1 MSTFREFFEA
11 TDRIVFDGAIGTQTY
26 AKGIP
31 KGHCYDEL
39 NISMPDVVLGIH
51 GEYLE
56 AGAQVLTTNTFGA
69 NRSILGEYF
78 DLGDKTRE
86 INYYGARLAK
96 RAIKDREAFVAGSI
110 GPISRP
116 LDREKSL
123 DLEQIAGFIR
133 EQAEALIEGGADLI
147 IFETF
152 ADLDALLAGIETVKK
167 LDKDLFLIASMSFP
181 GDGGMTLY
189 GRNPYEIAARLDK
202 TEADV
207 IGSNCGTGPQSVL
220 EVVRKMGSV
229 STKELV
235 AQPNAGLAQFVQGR
249 FYYPSNPEYYAR
261 YGCKFMAAGVKIVGG
276 CCGTTPDHTKALAE
290 ALGGCKPGKR
300 KLRPV
305 AVSRHQEERRE
316 ERITSPLAGLLAERS
331 VLALEVDPPR
341 DTNLEKLAK
350 KLEPFTSVINVINV
364 SDSPMA
370 RPRMSPISAGKLL
383 KDRLGL
389 EIIVHYTCRDRNILG
404 IQSDLLGAAA
414 LGLDNFLALG
424 GDPPSI
430 GDYPFATG
438 VYDLTSEGLVG
449 MLSSLNKG
457 VDPLGNPLG
466 RQTGYLIGVGLGIGS
481 DTDKELEAAQN
492 KSDKGAHFVITQPVF
507 HIDRSARTL
516 EALQEAGVPVVL
528 SIMPLISGRNAE
540 YIHYEVPGITIPE
553 EYLKRMENLEG
564 SEGEKEGIRI
574 AREIIRDLRP
584 LSNGI
589 LFMPPFERFHML
601 EAILA

>member
-11 TDRIVFDGAIGTQTY
+11 TDRVVFDGAIGTQTY

-51 GEYLE
+51 SEYLE
-56 AGAQVLTTNTFGA
+56 AGAQVITTNTFGA

-96 RAIKDREAFVAGSI
+96 RSIKDREAFVAGSI

-123 DLEQIAGFIR
+123 DLDQIAGFIR

-152 ADLDALLAGIETVKK
+152 ADLDALLVGIETVKA
-167 LDKDLFLIASMSFP
+167 LDKDLFIIASMSFP

-261 YGCKFMAAGVKIVGG
+261 YGCKFMAAGVKMVGG
-276 CCGTTPDHTKALAE
+276 CCGTTPAHTEALAE
-290 ALGGCKPGKR
+290 ALESCRPGKR
-300 KLRPV
+300 KLRPI

-316 ERITSPLAGLLAERS
+316 ARP
-331 VLALEVDPPR
+331 PPR
-341 DTNLEKLAK
+341 YSCDPVQLATFAVHD
-350 KLEPFTSVINVINV
+350 PYTS
-364 SDSPMA
+364 S
-370 RPRMSPISAGKLL
+370 
-383 KDRLGL
+383 
-389 EIIVHYTCRDRNILG
+389 
-404 IQSDLLGAAA
+404 
-414 LGLDNFLALG
+414 
-424 GDPPSI
+424 
-430 GDYPFATG
+430 
-438 VYDLTSEGLVG
+438 
-449 MLSSLNKG
+449 
-457 VDPLGNPLG
+457 
-466 RQTGYLIGVGLGIGS
+466 
-481 DTDKELEAAQN
+481 
-492 KSDKGAHFVITQPVF
+492 
-507 HIDRSARTL
+507 
-516 EALQEAGVPVVL
+516 
-528 SIMPLISGRNAE
+528 
-540 YIHYEVPGITIPE
+540 
-553 EYLKRMENLEG
+553 
-564 SEGEKEGIRI
+564 
-574 AREIIRDLRP
+574 
-584 LSNGI
+584 
-589 LFMPPFERFHML
+589 
-601 EAILA
+601 